1 MSDSPALSRR
11 CFLGNSVAALATGSA
26 VLATAAEGTAP
37 AQVATATPPTPPPPH
52 PSGMTYGMIGKVKIS
67 RMMLGGNLV
76 SGFMHCRDLKY
87 VPQLFR
93 AYVTEEKIFETF
105 KACEENGINTVFESG
120 GAFVQRYNRE
130 RGGHMQIIPSVH
142 PAVGQSEQ
150 QIKDEVKQL
159 VDGGVPAIYVWGV
172 ACDQLIRAGRVDL
185 IAKAVE
191 VIKSHG
197 LPAGVGGH
205 SLHVPMAC
213 EKAQVPCD
221 FYVKTLHGDNYP
233 TAIPKELR
241 KEYIWLEGG
250 PGFYD
255 NMWCINPEETVAFM
269 KTVRKPWIAFKVL
282 AAGAILPKDGF
293 SHAFHSGADFIA
305 VGMFDFQIKANCEI
319 LNRVVRNSKN
329 RPRPWLA

>member
-1 MSDSPALSRR
+1 MSDSPALNRR
-11 CFLGNSVAALATGSA
+11 SFLGNSVAALAAGSA
-26 VLATAAEGTAP
+26 VLATGAEGAAP
-37 AQVATATPPTPPPPH
+37 TQVATAAPANPPAPH
-52 PSGMTYGMIGKVKIS
+52 PSGMAYGMIGKVKIS

-105 KACEENGINTVFESG
+105 KVCEENGINTVFESG

-142 PAVGQSEQ
+142 PAVGQSDT

-172 ACDQLIRAGRVDL
+172 ASDQLVRAGKVGM
-185 IAKAVE
+185 IAKTVE
-191 VIKSHG
+191 IIKSHG

-205 SLHVPMAC
+205 SLQVPMAC
-213 EKAQVPCD
+213 EKIQVPCD
-221 FYVKTLHGDNYP
+221 FYVKTLHTDDYP
-233 TAIPKELR
+233 TAIPKAQR
-241 KEYIWLEGG
+241 KEYIWIDGG

-293 SHAFHSGADFIA
+293 SYAFRNGADFIA

-319 LNRVVRNSKN
+319 VNRVVRNSKT
-329 RPRPWLA
+329 RPRPWYS